1 MTLSSHCVLEFYRHP
16 EDKDQGERESTTEEN
31 RAQEPEFS
39 LLIQPRSLLVLKE
52 DVYKKYMHGIREIT
66 KDDLCKGNILNLPE
80 AMPQGVE
87 ETPVLERGTR
97 ISLTF
102 RIVQKTLSTK
112 KLFLRR

>member
-1 MTLSSHCVLEFYRHP
+1 MTLSSHCILELYKYP
-16 EDKDQGERESTTEEN
+16 EDKDQGERDSTTEEN

-39 LLIQPRSLLVLKE
+39 LLVQPRSLLVLKE
-52 DVYKKYMHGIREIT
+52 DVYNKYMHGIREIT
-66 KDDLCKGNILNLPE
+66 EDDLRKGNILNLPE
-80 AMPQGVE
+80 AMPQGIE

-102 RIVQKTLSTK
+102 RIVQKTLSAK